1 LHKKPRKSGNMPAI
15 ASKKKKSSSNNKKA
29 KVLKYL
35 STVRTKDIFAA
46 KNKKAEQNLKRA
58 GLI

>member
-1 LHKKPRKSGNMPAI
+1 MPAI
-15 ASKKKKSSSNNKKA
+15 ASKKKKSSSNNIKKA
-29 KVLKYL
+29 KLLKFL